1 MPDRS
6 HGDVGWRPGTRAV
19 RRLQRVTRGDH
30 AAWVGFAGLQQTVV
44 ERLLR
49 QEAVE
54 EPPVGRLADM
64 RHIMGGGCAAG
75 PEYEQAV
82 ARLARSIGS
91 LDTHISRA
99 GGAGSSLGITVRG
112 ALSSVEGT
120 LAERQRQPLRNWEA
134 LRRVLAAHVPRPMW
148 FPPED
153 TDQVGALTT
162 ALLRSWPAVIDAAAD
177 VRAEW
182 AKASLVEV
190 TRRARISKRSGL
202 LQLILRSWREWV
214 DDTRAGAA
222 KWEVR
227 WQQSSQHGRM
237 HRLAHRID
245 VRGDTW
251 LQPAAVM
258 TRRLLEYMRLVR
270 APHVHAQRRA
280 SAQWQAAERQR
291 LADMAAAAAPPQQAA
306 AAATIGRAASARARL
321 RIREMAPT
329 IRKRAHTADTRVRPR
344 TRRHDGQLWYTPA
357 AADKLGLWIG
367 GDLGGWP
374 EILVDD
380 GG

>member
-1 MPDRS
+1 
-6 HGDVGWRPGTRAV
+6 
-19 RRLQRVTRGDH
+19 
-30 AAWVGFAGLQQTVV
+30 
-44 ERLLR
+44 
-49 QEAVE
+49 
-54 EPPVGRLADM
+54 
-64 RHIMGGGCAAG
+64 
-75 PEYEQAV
+75 
-82 ARLARSIGS
+82 
-91 LDTHISRA
+91 
-99 GGAGSSLGITVRG
+99 
-112 ALSSVEGT
+112 
-120 LAERQRQPLRNWEA
+120 
-134 LRRVLAAHVPRPMW
+134 MW

-251 LQPAAVM
+251 LQPAADP
-258 TRRLLEYMRLVR
+258 L
-270 APHVHAQRRA
+270 
-280 SAQWQAAERQR
+280 
-291 LADMAAAAAPPQQAA
+291 
-306 AAATIGRAASARARL
+306 
-321 RIREMAPT
+321 
-329 IRKRAHTADTRVRPR
+329 
-344 TRRHDGQLWYTPA
+344 
-357 AADKLGLWIG
+357 
-367 GDLGGWP
+367 
-374 EILVDD
+374 
-380 GG
+380 